1 MSKPFYNSTEAEL
14 ASGAQNVVDIVT
26 PAVAT
31 YGVTAA
37 TMTTYAGLTTSY
49 QSLLELAT
57 EPATRTSVAI
67 ENKNVAKKSLREAS
81 VNLSKIFT
89 ATSTVTNAMLLAL
102 RMNPRVVP
110 QPRPVWPYA
119 PTIDVVKV
127 TNRLVDIH
135 VHDSTSESRE
145 LPFGVESANI
155 YSYVGPTAPEDP
167 REYHFEGA
175 TSRAKA
181 QIIFPDSVPSGATI
195 WLSAQWVSARGQ
207 LSPGS
212 TPISFTL
219 QGGAL
224 PAAA

>member
-1 MSKPFYNSTEAEL
+1 MPKPFYNSTEAEL

-31 YGVTAA
+31 YGVTAP
-37 TMTTYAGLTTSY
+37 TMTSYATLTTNY
-49 QSLLELAT
+49 ASLLELAT
-57 EPATRTSVAI
+57 EPATRTSVSV

-81 VNLSKIFT
+81 VNLAKIFT
-89 ATSTVTNAMLLAL
+89 ATSTVTNAMLLAV

-110 QPRPVWPYA
+110 QPRIVPGAA
-119 PTIDVVKV
+119 PTVDVVKV

-135 VHDSTSESRE
+135 LHDATSESRG
-145 LPFGVESANI
+145 LPFGAVSANI
-155 YSYVGPTAPEDP
+155 YSYIGTTPPTDP

-175 TSRAKA
+175 TSRARA
-181 QIIFPDSVPSGATI
+181 QILFPDSVPSGATV

>member
-1 MSKPFYNSTEAEL
+1 MPKPFYNSTEAEL

-31 YGVTAA
+31 YGVTAGQ
-37 TMTTYAGLTTSY
+37 MTTYASLTTSY
-49 QSLLELAT
+49 ASLLELAT
-57 EPATRTSVAI
+57 EPATRTSVSI
-67 ENKNVAKKSLREAS
+67 ENKNVAKKLLRDAS
-81 VNLSKIFT
+81 VNLKNIFT
-89 ATSTVTNAMLLAL
+89 SMSTVTNAMLLAL
-102 RMNPRVVP
+102 RMNPRVVR

-119 PTIDVVKV
+119 PTIDVLKV

-135 VHDSTSESRE
+135 VHDSTSEGRGR
-145 LPFGVESANI
+145 PFGVTAINV
-155 YSYVGPTAPEDP
+155 YSYVGPTAPTDV

-175 TSRAKA
+175 SSRAKA
-181 QIIFPDSVPSGATI
+181 QILFPDSVPSGATV